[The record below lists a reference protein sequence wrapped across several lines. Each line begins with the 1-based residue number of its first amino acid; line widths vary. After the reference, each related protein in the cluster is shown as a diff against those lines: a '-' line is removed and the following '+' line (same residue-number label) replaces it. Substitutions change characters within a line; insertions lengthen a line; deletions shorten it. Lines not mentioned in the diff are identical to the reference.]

1 MSVRTP
7 RDARLRELARQC
19 SPEVARYL
27 RRRAY
32 PLTDADV
39 EDLVEEVLEIAW
51 RRLDDVPLGA
61 ELPWMIGVARNVL
74 NNARRKDS
82 RRRRQLLQIRPH
94 GLESSAEE
102 NVVANEQLREAV
114 ASLSAL
120 DQEVLFLHYWESFDT
135 DDIATVLKI
144 SKGASA
150 TRLSRASTR
159 LQEAFEE
166 NSAVSEMESLERT
179 REE

>member
-1 MSVRTP
+1 MRAP
-7 RDARLRELARQC
+7 REERLRQLARQF
-19 SPEVARYL
+19 SPEVAKYL

-32 PLTDADV
+32 PLNDADV

-74 NNARRKDS
+74 SNARRKDS
-82 RRRRQLLQIRPH
+82 RRRRQLSQIRPH
-94 GLESSAEE
+94 GLASSAEE
-102 NVVANEQLREAV
+102 NVVAIEQLLAAV
-114 ASLSAL
+114 ASLSAS
-120 DQEVLFLHYWESFDT
+120 DQEVLFLHYWEGFNT
-135 DDIATVLKI
+135 DAIATVLKI
-144 SKGASA
+144 SKGAST

-166 NSAVSEMESLERT
+166 NSAASELEPLERT

>member
-1 MSVRTP
+1 MGTP
-7 RDARLRELARQC
+7 RDERLGELARRC
-19 SPEVARYL
+19 TPEVARYL

-32 PLTDADV
+32 PLNDADI

-51 RRLDDVPLGA
+51 RRLDDVPSGA
-61 ELPWMIGVARNVL
+61 ELSWMIGVARNVL

-82 RRRRQLLQIRPH
+82 RRRRQLSQMRPR
-94 GLESSAEE
+94 GLASSAEE
-102 NVVANEQLREAV
+102 NVVANEQLREAL

-120 DQEVLFLHYWESFDT
+120 DQEVLFLHYWESFNT
-135 DDIATVLKI
+135 DAIATALKI

-166 NSAVSEMESLERT
+166 NSAASEIEPLART